1 MNDTAHSAS
10 GALLAGLNARY
21 THSNPALY
29 SLRAHCRG
37 GGTRVDI
44 LEMSVNASPEDI
56 IAGIVS
62 SRAGIIGL
70 SVYIWNARCLR
81 ALIPRI
87 KAAAPGCRLVLGG
100 PEVTHSPGDW
110 LSMNEVDIVVAGP
123 GEEAFRKILAGDVP
137 ARERLIVG
145 VNPRFADLPFPYE
158 DADFTRFENRYLY
171 YESSRGCPYRCSY
184 CLSSREDARLEE
196 RALADVLREL
206 DTLVARAPG
215 TVKFVDR
222 TFNARPERAR
232 RIWRHL
238 IESGARQRFHFEVRP
253 ALLGEEDLDLLETA
267 PAGLFQFEMGMQST
281 NDETL
286 RAVGR
291 ASDWPAARKAV
302 ARLATNG
309 AIRTHLDLIAG
320 LPYDTLD
327 TIARS
332 FDQAYALGPAHL
344 QLGFLKV
351 LPGTEMRERAAEY
364 ALSYNPDP
372 PYEVHENR
380 WISAGDLASL
390 RDIAAL
396 VDSLYN
402 TGRFRAWL
410 DAHEAL
416 HKGAFAM
423 FRALARHWRAL
434 GLQARR
440 KDPDAIAEALAAFAA
455 GDRAHP

>member
-1 MNDTAHSAS
+1 MNDTAPAAS
-10 GALLAGLNARY
+10 GALLTGRNARY

-37 GGTRVDI
+37 GEARVDI

-56 IAGIVS
+56 IASIVS

-81 ALIPRI
+81 ALLPRI
-87 KAAAPGCRLVLGG
+87 KAAAPGCLLVLGG

-123 GEEAFRKILAGDVP
+123 GEEAFREILAGDVQ

-145 VNPRFADLPFPYE
+145 ANPPFAELPFPYE
-158 DADFTRFENRYLY
+158 DADFARFENRYLY

-184 CLSSREDARLEE
+184 CLSSREDARLDE

-267 PAGLFQFEMGMQST
+267 PAGLFQFEMGVQST

-302 ARLATNG
+302 ARLAENG

-327 TIARS
+327 TVARS
-332 FDQAYALGPAHL
+332 FDLVYALRPSHI

-351 LPGTEMRERAAEY
+351 LPGTEMRERAAE
-364 ALSYNPDP
+364 
-372 PYEVHENR
+372 
-380 WISAGDLASL
+380 
-390 RDIAAL
+390 
-396 VDSLYN
+396 
-402 TGRFRAWL
+402 
-410 DAHEAL
+410 
-416 HKGAFAM
+416 
-423 FRALARHWRAL
+423 
-434 GLQARR
+434 
-440 KDPDAIAEALAAFAA
+440 
-455 GDRAHP
+455 